1 MGRSHP
7 GTLCSWEGGE
17 GRALSLEAREVTT
30 GPWKRWGR
38 KSRWGGTVEAK
49 KGRHFVEE
57 RGVVLRLL
65 TG

>member
-1 MGRSHP
+1 MVS
-7 GTLCSWEGGE
+7 
-17 GRALSLEAREVTT
+17 T

-38 KSRWGGTVEAK
+38 KNRWGDTVEAK